1 MSVYEI
7 EVTYRSVRDS
17 LKNPNPFEAQYHLL
31 EYFKTQLSHL
41 PNIGHRFLSPLISID
56 WLIFVVEKEFVPH
69 EFRSEFI

>member
-56 WLIFVVEKEFVPH
+56 
-69 EFRSEFI
+69 